1 MFPASSGNRM
11 LSLAAVLA
19 LSCVGCRDGL
29 LSAEPAR
36 QSRNARMF
44 ENYVCSVNVVA
55 RQTTCR
61 RDAKSSGAT
70 GAPADTSI
78 GPAIELRFSEERYTA
93 PDSLYRAN
101 VRVVNRTEDALG
113 TRDGKTVIGVTVFFE
128 SGPVVTAYRGLGD
141 STDHKAGRVQLP
153 QGDSGVVRVRN
164 PDGRATFTK
173 TGQPFFL
180 YREIVPAG
188 EQSQPREWQWVV
200 PSRVRSFD
208 FTVRVFA
215 GVRGEIEVPAEIP
228 RNWSVPG
235 HYWRP
240 QNRGYCGFGGAGP
253 CVYDVAVVM
262 FRNGAT
268 QQERQAAVD
277 LVNGTVEGG
286 LRATRSY
293 FIRLPTDTTFEVMRN
308 SLGHLRALP
317 QVEWAVPYDLS
328 GVSLDYLRPTDGSGW
343 QSWQVKD
350 SLTGK
355 SRRTWALEAISAPLA
370 WGCETGAIAGK
381 IGIVDSDFH
390 EPTDLIGRLVDSS
403 DKGVPIGGLNLSQD
417 SVDHG
422 TRAASIVAATGNDS
436 SEMTGVLWRSTV
448 RTYEF
453 AVWDSANAQPYRS
466 ASGAVILDPQ
476 MAMAELSK
484 AGMDGVSV
492 INVSL
497 GTDWN
502 QQGVQFGYISPGQTY
517 DPAKETNA
525 ARIVRN
531 DSVRNFRWSLIRNAI
546 TDIKSSGKN
555 PLIIMSAGNNGTS
568 AAWDGFKVAADSFPG
583 NVLVVAAAEDAGNG
597 RLRPMGSTVS
607 GMSFGTNYGSQVQIS
622 APGEDVWMLDRNGQV
637 RRSGTSFAAP
647 YVTGVAGLLLSFDPR
662 LEQQADALK
671 RLILDGA
678 RNGRRRVANGSAT
691 DSIPVLNAHEA
702 LKAAAQRPDAPLCG
716 NRVWVENGAVQTRR
730 VVAGGDQVQTLTP
743 GGMDGADLH
752 VLHGGKR
759 LFLWDGN
766 ANRSRYFRW
775 SSPSGWAEAV
785 LAADTA
791 NAWYAEEGPTYRSGV
806 GLSHDRDSVTYL
818 SAGATG
824 TEVVVRQ
831 RGTQN
836 IRVLGVL
843 PNGGASYSDTAT
855 VCVRKSTPTWDF
867 PEGSCYEKIRIG
879 LNENTSTK
887 RGPFYSPRGDRVLVV
902 TGGAFNNVTLEGD
915 WIDCSWTQA
924 GTHFGQRCHNYKTSW
939 GDLPHTVHAFPTR
952 SGAGPA
958 IVASSTRS
966 FSDIAVGDGAEE
978 FTVRERS
985 TARSRSVRWVAGN
998 ETNSIHWQMRMS
1010 DVSGETCD
1018 TQFRS
1023 LVSGAVLQTRSGCGL
1038 DVTSFAPDRRPGSA
1052 GGEIGSPGAQGAGSR
1067 VRPGSRDPADGRRT
1081 PASARSGPGRQ
1092 TR

>member
-1 MFPASSGNRM
+1 M

-19 LSCVGCRDGL
+19 FSCVGCRDSL
-29 LSAEPAR
+29 LSADPAR
-36 QSRNARMF
+36 QSRSARMF
-44 ENYVCSVNVVA
+44 ESYVCSVNVVA

-61 RDAKSSGAT
+61 RDAKYPGVT

-78 GPAIELRFSEERYTA
+78 GPAIELRFSEESHTA
-93 PDSLYRAN
+93 PDSLYRAD
-101 VRVVNRTEDALG
+101 VRVVNRTADALG
-113 TRDGKTVIGVTVFFE
+113 TRDGTTVTGVTVFIE

-141 STDHKAGRVQLP
+141 STGHHAGRVHFP
-153 QGDSGVVRVRN
+153 NGDPGVVRVRN
-164 PDGRATFTK
+164 PDGRGTFTK
-173 TGQPFFL
+173 AQQPFFL

-188 EQSQPREWQWVV
+188 EQSQPKEWQWHV
-200 PSRVRSFD
+200 PARVRSFD

-215 GVRGEIEVPAEIP
+215 GVRGEVEVPLEIP

-240 QNRGYCGFGGAGP
+240 QNEGYCGFGGAGP

-262 FRNGAT
+262 FHKGAT

-277 LVNGTVEGG
+277 LVGTLEGG
-286 LRATRSY
+286 LRATGSY
-293 FIRLPTDTTFEVMRN
+293 FIRLPSDTTFQVMRN
-308 SLGHLRALP
+308 SLGRLRALP
-317 QVEWAVPYDLS
+317 QVEWASPYDLS
-328 GVSLDYLRPTDGSGW
+328 GISLNYLRPTDGSGW

-390 EPTDLIGRLVDSS
+390 DPTDLVGRLVDSS
-403 DKGVPIGGLNLSQD
+403 DKGVPIGGLNLPQD

-422 TRAASIVAATGNDS
+422 TRVASIVAATGNDS

-453 AVWDSANAQPYRS
+453 AVWDSANGQPYRS
-466 ASGAVILDPQ
+466 SNGAAILDPQ
-476 MAMAELSK
+476 MAMAELEK
-484 AGMDGVSV
+484 AGIDGVSV
-492 INVSL
+492 INFSL

-517 DPAKETNA
+517 DPAKESNA

-531 DSVRNFRWSLIRNAI
+531 DSLRLFRWRMIRNAI
-546 TDIKSSGKN
+546 TRIKSSGNN
-555 PLIIMSAGNNGTS
+555 PLIIMSAGNNRTS
-568 AAWDGFKVAADSFPG
+568 AEWDGFKTAADSFPG
-583 NVLVVAAAEDAGNG
+583 NVLVVAGAEDAGSG

-662 LEQQADALK
+662 LEQQADTLK
-671 RLILDGA
+671 RLILEGA
-678 RNGRRRVANGSAT
+678 RHGRRRVANGTGT
-691 DSIPVLNAHEA
+691 DSIPIVNAHEA
-702 LKAAAQRPDAPLCG
+702 LKAAARRPDAPLCG

-730 VVAGGDQVQTLTP
+730 VVAGRDQVQTLTP
-743 GGMDGADLH
+743 GGMGGVELH

-759 LFLWDGN
+759 LFLWDGT
-766 ANRSRYFRW
+766 ARRYRHFRW
-775 SSPSGWAEAV
+775 ASPSGWAEAV

-855 VCVRKSTPTWDF
+855 VCVRKSTPTGDF
-867 PEGSCYEKIRIG
+867 PEGWCYEKIRIG
-879 LNENTSTK
+879 RNENTSTK

-915 WIDCSWTQA
+915 WFDCSWTES
-924 GTHFGQRCHNYKTSW
+924 GTHFGQLCHNYKTSW

-952 SGAGPA
+952 SGASA
-958 IVASSTRS
+958 MTVASSAMA
-966 FSDIAVGDGAEE
+966 FSDIAIGDGAEE

-985 TARSRSVRWVAGN
+985 TARTRSVRWMPGN
-998 ETNSIHWQMRMS
+998 DANSVHWQMRMS
-1010 DVSGETCD
+1010 DVSGESCD

-1023 LVSGAVLQTRSGCGL
+1023 LVTGAVLQTRSGCGL
-1038 DVTSFAPDRRPGSA
+1038 DVTSFAPDQHPG
-1052 GGEIGSPGAQGAGSR
+1052 GGGVQIGLPRAPGAS
-1067 VRPGSRDPADGRRT
+1067 
-1081 PASARSGPGRQ
+1081 SGL
-1092 TR
+1092 